1 LSKKAERQYGNMQD
15 LWTNRPKLELW
26 Y

>member
-15 LWTNRPKLELW
+15 LWTNIPKLELW